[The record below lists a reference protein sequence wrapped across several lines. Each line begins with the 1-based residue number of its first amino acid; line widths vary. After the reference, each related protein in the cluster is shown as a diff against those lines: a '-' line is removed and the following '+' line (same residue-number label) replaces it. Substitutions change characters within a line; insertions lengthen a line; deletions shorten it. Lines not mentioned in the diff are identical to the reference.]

1 MQSTTSANAHR
12 KLDKKLGQ
20 LLVEKGRITG
30 EQLIRAIQSQ
40 RALGGRIGT
49 CLLEME
55 VLDEDELLLALE
67 EQLRVPSAGIEDL
80 RAIDPEV
87 LQLVPGRMATRFEAV
102 PFSADESTLHIATLH
117 VRHLAFLDELRYLTN
132 RKVVPHIANEV
143 RIFEALQRHYRV
155 ELPKRYG
162 HLLDRLNRSRYLWDE
177 SAKILL
183 GVESA
188 ESEVAWS
195 DPDEAFGGAR
205 SDDDLAGKVIHSPS
219 GRGLAPGAVAVASSR
234 ASAVAGRRPAPSRA
248 DTWPAGV
255 LSLGQVDR
263 LLENEGDPQRVAEVV
278 VRFAAQSFTRTA
290 LFKIQKDKIYGWL
303 ARGEDVDKK
312 LFRALELSLHEP
324 SLFLNL
330 AKGTSQ
336 YLGPLPPMPTHRRMA
351 CAWGGDVPS
360 ECLMLPIRVRDHLVS
375 VLYGDRGPLG
385 LHGVEVDVFRR
396 LVDRAAEA
404 LELCILRKK
413 IKTA

>member
-1 MQSTTSANAHR
+1 MQKSTTASAHR
-12 KLDKKLGQ
+12 KIDKKLGQ

-80 RAIDPEV
+80 RAIDPSV
-87 LQLVPGRMATRFEAV
+87 LDIVPGKMAVRFEAI
-102 PFSADESTLHIATLH
+102 PFRVNAKELHIATLH

-143 RIFEALQRHYRV
+143 RIFEALQKHYRL
-155 ELPKRYG
+155 ELPRRYG
-162 HLLDRLNRSRYLWDE
+162 HLLDRLNRSRYMWDE

-183 GVESA
+183 GGA
-188 ESEVAWS
+188 ETPVDWT
-195 DPDEAFGGAR
+195 DPDEAF
-205 SDDDLAGKVIHSPS
+205 GKVIHSPS
-219 GRGLAPGAVAVASSR
+219 ARTASAASPQRAGMAPGAVAVASQPAPG
-234 ASAVAGRRPAPSRA
+234 ASQAAGRRRGAGSV
-248 DTWPAGV
+248 TWPAGV
-255 LSLGQVDR
+255 LSLEQVDR

-290 LFKIQKDKIYGWL
+290 LFKVQKDKVYGWL
-303 ARGEDVDKK
+303 ARGEDLDKK
-312 LFRALELSLHEP
+312 LFRALELPLNEP

-330 AKGTSQ
+330 RKGADQ
-336 YLGPLPPMPTHRRMA
+336 YLGPLPPMPIHRRMA
-351 CAWGGDVPS
+351 VTWGGDFPS
-360 ECLMLPIRVRDHLVS
+360 ECLVLPIRVREHLAS

-385 LHGVEVDVFRR
+385 LHGVDVDVFRR
-396 LVDRAAEA
+396 LRDRAAEA
-404 LELCILRKK
+404 LELCVLRKK

>member
-1 MQSTTSANAHR
+1 MQTTTQASAHR

-80 RAIDPEV
+80 RAIDPSV
-87 LQLVPGRMATRFEAV
+87 LQYVPGKMAVRFEAI
-102 PFSADESTLHIATLH
+102 PFRVDAKELHIATLH

-143 RIFEALQRHYRV
+143 RIFEALQKHYRV

-162 HLLDRLNRSRYLWDE
+162 HLLDRLNRSRYMWDE
-177 SAKILL
+177 SAKLLL
-183 GVESA
+183 GGA
-188 ESEVAWS
+188 EQPVDWT
-195 DPDEAFGGAR
+195 DPDEAF
-205 SDDDLAGKVIHSPS
+205 GKVIHSPS
-219 GRGLAPGAVAVASSR
+219 GRSATAHRAQAGLAPGAVAVASHPAKAAPR
-234 ASAVAGRRPAPSRA
+234 RKDAGSV
-248 DTWPAGV
+248 TWPAGV
-255 LSLGQVDR
+255 LSLDQVDR
-263 LLENEGDPQRVAEVV
+263 LLDNEGDPQRVAEVV

-290 LFKIQKDKIYGWL
+290 LFKVQKDKVYGWL

-312 LFRALELSLHEP
+312 LFRALELPMSEP

-330 AKGTSQ
+330 RKGAGQ
-336 YLGPLPPMPTHRRMA
+336 YLGPLPPMPVHRRMA
-351 CAWGGDVPS
+351 VTWGGDFPS
-360 ECLMLPIRVRDHLVS
+360 ECLVLPIRVREHLVS

-385 LHGVEVDVFRR
+385 LHGVDVEVFRQLR
-396 LVDRAAEA
+396 DRAAEA

>member
-1 MQSTTSANAHR
+1 MQTTTSASAHR
-12 KLDKKLGQ
+12 KIDKKLGQ

-67 EQLRVPSAGIEDL
+67 EQLRVPSASVDDL
-80 RAIDPEV
+80 RAIDPSI
-87 LQLVPGRMATRFEAV
+87 LHLVPGKMALRFEAI
-102 PFSADESTLHIATLH
+102 PFRVTPKELHIATLH

-143 RIFEALQRHYRV
+143 RIFEALQRHYRI
-155 ELPKRYG
+155 ELPRRYG

-177 SAKILL
+177 SAKLLL
-183 GVESA
+183 GGA
-188 ESEVAWS
+188 ETPVGWT
-195 DPDEAFGGAR
+195 DPDDEF
-205 SDDDLAGKVIHSPS
+205 GKVIHSPS
-219 GRGLAPGAVAVASSR
+219 GRAGATSAAERNHLAPGAVAVASSPAKATR
-234 ASAVAGRRPAPSRA
+234 RHDAGSV
-248 DTWPAGV
+248 TWPAGV
-255 LSLGQVDR
+255 LSLDQVDR
-263 LLENEGDPQRVAEVV
+263 LLDNEGDPQRVAEVV

-290 LFKIQKDKIYGWL
+290 LFKVQKDKIYGWL

-312 LFRALELSLHEP
+312 LFRALELPLNEP

-330 AKGTSQ
+330 RKGSGQ
-336 YLGPLPPMPTHRRMA
+336 YLGPLPPMPVHRRMA
-351 CAWGGDVPS
+351 VTWGGDFPS
-360 ECLMLPIRVRDHLVS
+360 ECLVLPIRVREHLVS

-385 LHGVEVDVFRR
+385 LHGVDVDVFRQLR
-396 LVDRAAEA
+396 DRAAEA

>member
-1 MQSTTSANAHR
+1 MQTTTSPSPHR
-12 KLDKKLGQ
+12 KIDKKLGQ

-55 VLDEDELLLALE
+55 VLGEDELLLALE
-67 EQLRVPSAGIEDL
+67 EQLRVPSVGIDQL
-80 RAIDPEV
+80 RSVDPDV
-87 LQLVPGRMATRFEAV
+87 LHLVPGKMAARFEAI
-102 PFSADESTLHIATLH
+102 PFAATDTELHIATLH

-155 ELPKRYG
+155 ELPRRYG
-162 HLLDRLNRSRYLWDE
+162 HLLDRLNRSRYMWDE

-183 GVESA
+183 GVESPVNWTDA
-188 ESEVAWS
+188 E
-195 DPDEAFGGAR
+195 EAF
-205 SDDDLAGKVIHSPS
+205 GKVIHAPS
-219 GRGLAPGAVAVASSR
+219 GRGRVPGQDPRGLAPGAVAVATPVRPTRGIRSS
-234 ASAVAGRRPAPSRA
+234 S

-255 LSLGQVDR
+255 LSLEQVDR
-263 LLENEGDPQRVAEVV
+263 LLDNEGDAGRVAEVV
-278 VRFAAQSFTRTA
+278 VRFAAQSFTRA
-290 LFKIQKDKIYGWL
+290 AMFKVQKNKIYGWV
-303 ARGEDVDKK
+303 ARGESMDKK
-312 LFRALELSLHEP
+312 LFRALELNLSEP

-330 AKGTSQ
+330 AKGAPQ
-336 YLGPLPPMPTHRRMA
+336 HLGPLPPMPTHRRMA
-351 CAWGGDVPS
+351 CAWGGDFPS
-360 ECLMLPIRVRDHLVS
+360 ECLMVPIRVREHLVS

-385 LHGVEVDVFRR
+385 LHGVDVEVFRR
-396 LVDRAAEA
+396 LGARAAEA